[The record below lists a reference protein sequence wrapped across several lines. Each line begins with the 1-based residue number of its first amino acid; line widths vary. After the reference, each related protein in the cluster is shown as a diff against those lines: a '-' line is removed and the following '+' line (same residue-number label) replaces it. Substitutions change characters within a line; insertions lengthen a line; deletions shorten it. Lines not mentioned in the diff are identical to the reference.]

1 MLFLKIGNTPH
12 KQKLPTLE
20 HIVPKHNASVTTGST
35 AVIMA
40 LNYVANAMI
49 IVGFREVSTDKF
61 KNTYFSPL
69 DKDFKKTCNTPTFP
83 NIGITLSYCNKNKK
97 V

>member
-1 MLFLKIGNTPH
+1 MLVLKIGNAPH

-35 AVIMA
+35 SIIMA
-40 LNYVANAMI
+40 LNYVENAMI

-61 KNTYFSPL
+61 KNTYFAPL
-69 DKDFKKTCNTPTFP
+69 DKVFKKTYNTPTSP
-83 NIGITLSYCNKNKK
+83 NISITLSYCNKNKK